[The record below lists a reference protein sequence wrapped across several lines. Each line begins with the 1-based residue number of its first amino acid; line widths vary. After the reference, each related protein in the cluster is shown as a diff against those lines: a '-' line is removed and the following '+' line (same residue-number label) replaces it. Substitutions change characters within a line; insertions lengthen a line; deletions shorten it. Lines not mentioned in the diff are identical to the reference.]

1 MISQISHLLK
11 RVCFRIKQFLLTW
24 RRSGRKKVRSRRT
37 VGRSRR
43 GPIGAKVP
51 RVRRTGRARRARRT
65 SPVVKVEPLVHCQ
78 PELPQLGP
86 VVVMVVQEEL
96 APTAHLLHPPLLAP
110 LVLEPH
116 LCGEAKK
123 EGKWFLKWGLKG
135 FFSLF
140 TPRGSFLGLLAH
152 CCNKQ
157 KPETFL
163 PFETTPSFPQ
173 KVVSTPLR
181 PSSRKGRIYF

>member
-96 APTAHLLHPPLLAP
+96 SPTAHLLHPPLLAP

-163 PFETTPSFPQ
+163 PFETTPSFPK